1 MKKIVEILHQLAEI
15 DKLRQ
20 TSGITYDDL
29 KGLSILLPET
39 GNKINDIAAWFDV
52 HNNVKSAAKESET
65 TTTTTTTTKTGIK
78 RPKMTLNEVAIYAQY
93 VAEKC
98 NGNKVTKA
106 MSKLSAYCREKY
118 SARSIERFVR
128 GVSYAEITS
137 QYFIVDDRDKVISVL
152 VEH

>member
-1 MKKIVEILHQLAEI
+1 MKKIVEILEQISEI

-20 TSGITYDDL
+20 TEGITSDDL
-29 KGLSILLPET
+29 KGLSVLLPET
-39 GNKINDIAAWFDV
+39 GSKINEIAKWFND
-52 HNNVKSAAKESET
+52 HNLKSVAKESET

-98 NGNKVTKA
+98 NGNKVPKA

-128 GVSYAEITS
+128 GISYADITS
-137 QYFIVDDRDKVISVL
+137 QYFIVDNRDKVISVL

>member
-1 MKKIVEILHQLAEI
+1 MKKIVEILKQISEI

-20 TSGITYDDL
+20 TEGITSDDL
-29 KGLSILLPET
+29 KGLSVLLPET
-39 GNKINDIAAWFDV
+39 GSKINDIATWFNA
-52 HNNVKSAAKESET
+52 HNVKSVSKESE
-65 TTTTTTTTKTGIK
+65 TTTTTKTGIK

-98 NGNKVTKA
+98 NGNKVPKA

-128 GVSYAEITS
+128 GISYADITS
-137 QYFIVDDRDKVISVL
+137 QYFIVDNRDKVISVL